1 LDVLPEHGRRELG
14 SALVGPAY
22 ERNIFHSMNIER
34 ATLETCHEATDTVV
48 VIDVLRAF
56 TTAAYAFAAG
66 AVDIRPVATVE
77 EALALR
83 AQNPGWLVMGEVGGR
98 PVAGFDFGNSPAAFL
113 GVDMSGRHLVQRTS
127 AGTQGVM
134 RSRNARRLLVA
145 SLVVARATAET
156 IRRHAPE
163 TVTLVITGARQDRS
177 GDEDAACADY
187 LEALLAG
194 APVDRE
200 AIMRRVRQA
209 WAGRLFTRADPDFPA
224 ADLECA
230 LDIDRFNFALE
241 VRRREGLHVIEPV
254 ISVQNQMYC

>member
-1 LDVLPEHGRRELG
+1 
-14 SALVGPAY
+14 
-22 ERNIFHSMNIER
+22 MNIER

-66 AVDIRPVATVE
+66 AADIRPVATVE

-83 AQNPGWLVMGEVGGR
+83 AQNPGWLVMGEAGGR

-113 GVDMSGRHLVQRTS
+113 DMDLSGRHLVQRTS

-145 SLVVARATAET
+145 SLVVARATAEN
-156 IRRHAPE
+156 IRRHAPQ
-163 TVTLVITGARQDRS
+163 TVTLVISGVRPDRS

-187 LEALLAG
+187 LEALLTG
-194 APVDRE
+194 TPVDRE
-200 AIMRRVRQA
+200 AIMRRVRQS
-209 WAGRLFTRADPDFPA
+209 WAGRLFTQADPDFPA

-230 LDIDRFNFALE
+230 LDIDRFSFALE
-241 VRRREGLHVIEPV
+241 VRQQEGGYIIQPV
-254 ISVQNQMYC
+254 A

>member
-1 LDVLPEHGRRELG
+1 
-14 SALVGPAY
+14 
-22 ERNIFHSMNIER
+22 MNIER

-113 GVDMSGRHLVQRTS
+113 DVDLLGRHLVQRTS
-127 AGTQGVM
+127 AGTQGVI
-134 RSRNARRLLVA
+134 RSRNAKRLLVA

-156 IRRHAPE
+156 IRRHAPR
-163 TVTLVITGARQDRS
+163 TVTLVITGARPDHP

-187 LEALLAG
+187 LEALLSG
-194 APVDRE
+194 TPFDRE
-200 AIMRRVRQA
+200 AIVRRVRQS
-209 WAGRLFTRADPDFPA
+209 WAGRLFIQADPDFPL

-230 LDIDRFNFALE
+230 LDINRFAFALE
-241 VRRREGLHVIEPV
+241 VRQREGQHIIRP
-254 ISVQNQMYC
+254 IA